1 MLDFEDLDHYEL
13 LGILRNAS
21 ADDVKRAYRREIA
34 KYHPDRFTNGTPE
47 QQEYAVLRS
56 QRINEAYKVLGNFS
70 TRSRYSLKR
79 EARTAPT
86 PTPVP
91 PQQRDHLG
99 ELYDQARRYLDE
111 GRPLEALAALRQLQ
125 QLNPLYRDSAD
136 LLATA
141 KAQIEQ
147 RTEQRVHVSDDEP
160 NRFPRRSIIIG
171 SVSGV
176 LAVAAL
182 AAWAL
187 GRTPGMPP
195 ARNTAGAS
203 ASSPSELPVSTLV
216 PTALPTATPTPTPTP
231 TPRPTATPERISNAP
246 TATRLPTPVPA
257 QPLGQLLV
265 EETFD
270 RRAWAQQDS
279 QNWSVG
285 YRDGRYRI
293 AANAG
298 VGLIWSYRTGPTGD
312 ASYAVDVQLTGEG
325 GLLLRFANESEY
337 LRCTITNDGGFRVG
351 RAQGGS
357 LTILAEGRSQAI
369 NSGEQPSNRLEAQ
382 LRGDTLI
389 FIANG
394 QTLADVRVTEPPDSP
409 RYGLVVVS
417 EDSNSE
423 AFFDNLEIRAI
434 LQ

>member
-56 QRINEAYKVLGNFS
+56 QRINEAYQVLGNFS

-86 PTPVP
+86 PAPAP

-99 ELYDQARRYLDE
+99 ELYEQARHYLDE
-111 GRPLEALAALRQLQ
+111 GRPLEAMAALRQLQ

-136 LLATA
+136 LLASA

-147 RTEQRVHVSDDEP
+147 RSERRVYMPPADEP
-160 NRFPRRSIIIG
+160 GRFPRRSIIIG

-176 LAVAAL
+176 LAIAAL
-182 AAWAL
+182 ASWAL
-187 GRTPGMPP
+187 GRTPGVPTP
-195 ARNTAGAS
+195 RSTAGAS
-203 ASSPSELPVSTLV
+203 ASSPSEQPVATLV
-216 PTALPTATPTPTPTP
+216 PTAAPTATPTPTPTP
-231 TPRPTATPERISNAP
+231 TVRPTATPERINQP
-246 TATRLPTPVPA
+246 TVTRLPTPVPA

-265 EETFD
+265 EESFD
-270 RRAWAQQDS
+270 RRAWAQQES
-279 QNWSVG
+279 QSWSVG

-325 GLLLRFANESEY
+325 GLLVRFANEGEY

-351 RAQGGS
+351 RAQAGS

-369 NSGEQPSNRLEAQ
+369 NSGAQPSNRLEAH

-389 FIANG
+389 FMANG
-394 QTLADVRVTEPPDSP
+394 QTLADVRVTAPPDSP

-417 EDSNSE
+417 EDTNSE